1 MHPGVRVKL
10 KWQEGA
16 GGVGVLGREEGRQE
30 GAGEEEKCT
39 NGDSLGWVVLEFSA
53 RALAANVVIL
63 HTHTHTHTHTDTHP
77 TTCRPGGSCLH
88 TWLGTFTPRLR
99 PFHT

>member
-16 GGVGVLGREEGRQE
+16 GGVGVLGREVGRQE

-63 HTHTHTHTHTDTHP
+63 LTHTHTRTHTQTHTP
-77 TTCRPGGSCLH
+77 PHAGQVAPAYIHGLALLL
-88 TWLGTFTPRLR
+88 LG
-99 PFHT
+99 

>member
-1 MHPGVRVKL
+1 MAGGC
-10 KWQEGA
+10 WGCGGA
-16 GGVGVLGREEGRQE
+16 GKRGGE

-63 HTHTHTHTHTDTHP
+63 LTHTHTHTQTHTPPHAGQVAP
-77 TTCRPGGSCLH
+77 AYIHGLALLL
-88 TWLGTFTPRLR
+88 LG
-99 PFHT
+99 